1 MVWGKGLEIGIYR
14 DFDLLAF
21 PPKPRQLLK
30 SAIFTIF
37 RGVINF
43 LKQYDLGLMLFD
55 YEISTIR
62 TEATL
67 GHNNNA

>member
-1 MVWGKGLEIGIYR
+1 MSAPTDVPHLLENC
-14 DFDLLAF
+14 F
-21 PPKPRQLLK
+21 
-30 SAIFTIF
+30 
-37 RGVINF
+37 INF

-55 YEISTIR
+55 DEISTIR